1 MSEQLSYS
9 AKFDGAQAFTGLR
22 QLRDLLKTTKTAANE
37 ASSSIQ
43 SSFGR
48 MGSTRVEMPGL
59 DELVRQMRQA
69 SAETERATREMRA
82 AVESIPAPISRSSV
96 ALGSFA
102 GTLGALGFTG
112 AINGLKELGRGFTDF
127 SDKAGSIEAKL
138 TLATAKFGDYAQ
150 AQRDV
155 AAISNASRS
164 DIGSVSDLY
173 ATMAR
178 NATTLGLSQKQ
189 VAAATQTVG
198 MALKIGGAGAAQASS
213 AILQLSQAMA
223 AGKLAGDEFSS
234 INENAPRLMDLFAE
248 AIGKPRGE
256 LKKLASDGKITAAVI
271 AKALTDPKLV
281 AGIEKEFGKIPV
293 SFADIR
299 TAASNTFTLLAGQF
313 AKGFGIADSLAVVV
327 ARVQSFGA
335 SLQPT
340 FEQIGKSMREVFN
353 GLLPILTTIQQVGG
367 TALSFLLTN
376 MGSLVSVAKAA
387 AAAFVAFKAAAAVT
401 WIVNTTRSIVALETA
416 LGASGTASALF
427 SAGMKACQRA
437 VMGLTTAIAANPI
450 GFIAVALTA
459 TIALLYEFR
468 DAIGIGGG
476 SIASIGDVG
485 RAAFE
490 LISEGATAA
499 YEIVSD
505 FASSVGSWFTDTF
518 SGIGDMAR
526 DVFGGVGD
534 WFADT
539 FSGMID
545 LAGEFFDGIDVS
557 LLGMARL
564 FARTLDAILG
574 HYRGVFNVMVAV
586 WSGLPKALS
595 TIFVNAFNGA
605 TAIVEGFINRT
616 IQGVNRVLSFAN
628 SLGAA
633 FGQLENVSLGRLAG
647 GGVVTLG
654 AQMGNAYAS
663 AFTKPI
669 ETGLNKIVSRADQIA
684 KDRKAKAKA
693 DEKAEAKANAKTPT
707 PPKAANDDDKKGKKG
722 KGDDQAAKDAKK
734 YADAVADLNKRI
746 ADLKLTQEQK
756 ALADELERAGLS
768 RDITQVNAKADA
780 IKKLFKTLRDGE
792 QEKKITEIIKD
803 FDEKVREL
811 TYSQEQLAIVEAR
824 RRAGLPTDLK
834 ITNEQTARV
843 DAQAQ
848 SYYRLQKAKENAQA
862 VKDIERDQTQ
872 RKEDIA
878 VDNTARNNADK
889 AADERRILQIQ
900 RERDSNIER
909 IRQLEGINEAKRTEL
924 ILNEQNLAKQLEQ
937 GVAADRQAQAAS
949 SLANFLTAMW
959 DGPKQAFKT
968 FISGVLRGLL
978 EAIAKA
984 IILGEKL
991 GGKGGI
997 GGLLSS
1003 VITGALG
1010 GSSGV
1015 AGARAS
1021 GGSVAAGKTYLVG
1034 ERGPELM
1041 RFGAAGTIINNKT
1054 ARRALGAD
1062 GGGSQIYVGET
1073 SIVIQGSATPDMQA
1087 QLSAQ
1092 LAAHR
1097 RNMIAEID
1105 ARLAKKR

>member
-1 MSEQLSYS
+1 MSETLSYS

-22 QLRDLLKTTKTAANE
+22 QLRDLLKTTRTAAND

-59 DELVRQMRQA
+59 DQLVRQMRQA

-102 GTLGALGFTG
+102 GTLGALGFQS
-112 AINGLKELGRGFTDF
+112 AINGLKDLGRSFTDF

-138 TLATAKFGDYAQ
+138 NLATAKFGSYAQ
-150 AQRDV
+150 AQKDV
-155 AAISNASRS
+155 VAIANTSRS
-164 DIGSVSDLY
+164 DLGSVSDLY

-178 NATTLGLSQKQ
+178 NATTLGLSQQQ

-234 INENAPRLMDLFAE
+234 INENAPRLMELFAD

-299 TAASNTFTLLAGQF
+299 TAAGNTFTLLAGQF

-327 ARVQSFGA
+327 AKVQTFGS

-340 FEQIGKSMREVFN
+340 FAQIGASMREVFN

-367 TALSFLLTN
+367 AALSFLLNN
-376 MGSLVSVAKAA
+376 MTGLVSVAKAA
-387 AAAFVAFKAAAAVT
+387 AASFLAFKAAAAVT
-401 WIVNTTRSIVALETA
+401 WIMTTVRGIVALETA
-416 LGASGTASALF
+416 LGASGVASSLF

-490 LISEGATAA
+490 MISETASEA
-499 YEIVSD
+499 FAVVRD
-505 FASSVGSWFTDTF
+505 FASGVGSWFTETF
-518 SGIGDMAR
+518 SGLGDMAR
-526 DVFGGVGD
+526 DVFGSVGD

-539 FSGMID
+539 FGGMMD
-545 LAGEFFDGIDVS
+545 MAGKFFDGIDFS

-564 FARTLDAILG
+564 VARTLDAMLG
-574 HYRGVFNVMVAV
+574 HWRGTYNVMIALFT
-586 WSGLPKALS
+586 GLPKALS

-605 TAIVEGFINRT
+605 TAIVEGFINKT

-647 GGVVTLG
+647 GGAVALG
-654 AQMGNAYAS
+654 GQMGSAYAS

-669 ETGLNKIVSRADQIA
+669 ETGLNKLVTRADKIA

-693 DEKAEAKANAKTPT
+693 EEKAEEKANAKTP
-707 PPKAANDDDKKGKKG
+707 PAQKPAGDGKKDDKKKKAA
-722 KGDDQAAKDAKK
+722 DDAAKAEKK
-734 YADAVADLNKRI
+734 YADAVTDLNNRI
-746 ADLKLTQEQK
+746 KDLTLTQEQK
-756 ALADELERAGLS
+756 ALADELERAGLG
-768 RDITQVNAKADA
+768 RDIKQVNAKADA
-780 IKKLFKTLRDGE
+780 IRNLFKTLRDGE
-792 QEKKITEIIKD
+792 QLKKVDDIIKD
-803 FDEKVREL
+803 FNDKVREL
-811 TYSQEQLAIVEAR
+811 TYSQEQLALVEAR
-824 RRAGLPTDLK
+824 RRAGLNVDLTYSDALTK
-834 ITNEQTARV
+834 KLDAETA
-843 DAQAQ
+843 AW
-848 SYYRLQKAKENAQA
+848 YRKAKAKEAAQA
-862 VKDIERDQTQ
+862 VKEIERDQTQ
-872 RKEDIA
+872 RKEDIE
-878 VDNTARNNADK
+878 VDNRARTNSDK
-889 AADERRILQIQ
+889 AEDERRVLQIQ
-900 RERDSNIER
+900 RERDANIER
-909 IRQLEGINEAKRTEL
+909 IRLLEGVTEAKRAEL

-937 GVAADRQAQAAS
+937 GVAMDRQAQAAS

-984 IILGEKL
+984 VILGEKL

-997 GGLLSS
+997 GGLLTS
-1003 VITGALG
+1003 VISGALG

-1041 RFGAAGTIINNKT
+1041 KFGAAGTIINNKT
-1054 ARRALGAD
+1054 ARRAIGA
-1062 GGGSQIYVGET
+1062 GGGSSISIGDT
-1073 SIVIQGSATPDMQA
+1073 HIVIQGGAGADTQSQIAA
-1087 QLSAQ
+1087 QM
-1092 LAAHR
+1092 AAYKR
-1097 RNMIAEID
+1097 SLMADID